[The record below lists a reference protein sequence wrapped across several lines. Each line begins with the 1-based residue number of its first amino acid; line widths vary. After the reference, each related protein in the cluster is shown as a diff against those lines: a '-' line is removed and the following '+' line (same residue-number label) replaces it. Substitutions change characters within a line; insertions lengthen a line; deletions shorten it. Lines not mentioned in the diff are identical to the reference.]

1 MITYFEQ
8 QEKKN
13 ESATNLLMNVGDGRH
28 WVLLIDAWMINKK
41 IKCWVINQKWLVRV
55 FIDLTGQISNLE
67 DVIWAVMQGRE

>member
-13 ESATNLLMNVGDGRH
+13 ESATNLLMNVGDGHH